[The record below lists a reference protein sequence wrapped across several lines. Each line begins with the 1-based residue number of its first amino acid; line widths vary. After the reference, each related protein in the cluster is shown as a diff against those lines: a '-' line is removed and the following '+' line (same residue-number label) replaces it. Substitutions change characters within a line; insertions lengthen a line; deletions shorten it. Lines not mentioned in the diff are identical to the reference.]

1 MKNHTELITFNE
13 VVEKYLKYL
22 HANTQSKKKY
32 KNILY
37 KHWIADLGELP
48 ISEINNEMI
57 LDILFEKELSDKY
70 INQILIP
77 LRGVFETAIILKY
90 ITENPTSHIKNR
102 KIQIELPDPFTK
114 EELEII
120 LKYLKE
126 NYHKTYYLFYELAFW
141 TGLRPCE
148 ILPLTRQEVIQDRL
162 YIHKTKMDGIEKRTT
177 KTKQAR
183 YVLLNDRAKEV
194 IQQLGKGYLFINPE
208 TDKPFYSNKH
218 LRIIFNKSLEQTGI
232 RIRPSYNTRHTYAT
246 MLLMSGVN
254 PTFVANQLGH
264 SLTMLITRYAR
275 WINSDMDKMELE
287 KLQTN

>member
-1 MKNHTELITFNE
+1 MKNHTEPITFNE
-13 VVEKYLKYL
+13 VVEKYLKYSQ
-22 HANTQSKKKY
+22 ANKQSKKKY
-32 KNILY
+32 QNILY
-37 KHWIADLGELP
+37 KHWIANLGELP

-77 LRGVFETAIILKY
+77 LRGVFETAIMLKY

-102 KIQIELPDPFTK
+102 KIQTELPDPFTK
-114 EELEII
+114 QELEII
-120 LKYLKE
+120 LQHLKE

-183 YVLLNDRAKEV
+183 YVLLNKRAYQA
-194 IQQLGKGYLFINPE
+194 IQQLGQGYLFINPE
-208 TDKPFYSNKH
+208 TDRPFYSNKQ
-218 LRIIFNKSLEQTGI
+218 LRIAFNKTLIHTGI

>member
-1 MKNHTELITFNE
+1 MQNYTEPIKFNQAT
-13 VVEKYLKYL
+13 EKYLKYL
-22 HANTQSKKKY
+22 QANKQTKRTY
-32 KNILY
+32 HNILH
-37 KHWIADLGELP
+37 KHWINELGEIFLQD
-48 ISEINNEMI
+48 ITNEII
-57 LDILFEKELSDKY
+57 LDILCEKEVSDKY
-70 INQILIP
+70 LNQILIP
-77 LRGVFETAIILKY
+77 LRGVFETAIMLNY
-90 ITENPTSHIKNR
+90 ITNNPTSHIKNR
-102 KIQIELPDPFTK
+102 KIQTELPDPFTK

-148 ILPLTRQEVIQDRL
+148 ILPLTRQEVIHDRL
-162 YIHKTKMDGIEKRTT
+162 YIHKTKMDGIEKLTT

-183 YVLLNDRAKEV
+183 YVLLNKRAYQA
-194 IQQLGKGYLFINPE
+194 IQQLGQGYLFINPE
-208 TDKPFYSNKH
+208 TDRPFYNNKP
-218 LRIIFNKSLEQTGI
+218 LRIAFNKTLIHTGI

-275 WINSDMDKMELE
+275 WINSDMDKIELE
-287 KLQTN
+287 KLKTK